1 MLRLRSVSIS
11 VLDIRDLRMSSLRI
25 DPSTSGATLKLVSG
39 GWSDVFA
46 KSMFTSGPTIR
57 VSTTTSWPSL
67 IISLLTISH
76 GPRRI
81 VISPATVLTEFP
93 AQLGWGYHIQ
103 RLHRLLLSIYPAK
116 SPIYSTIDS
125 RVGVSTL
132 DADFFLLVIE
142 IGERGIRKSKA
153 RRRALFRPKGTNL
166 FELGSDLE

>member
-1 MLRLRSVSIS
+1 MGLLRLRSVSLS
-11 VLDIRDLRMSSLRI
+11 VLDIRDLRTSSLRI

-39 GWSDVFA
+39 GWSGLFA

-103 RLHRLLLSIYPAK
+103 RLHRPLRSIYPARQ
-116 SPIYSTIDS
+116 PIYLTIDNW
-125 RVGVSTL
+125 VGVSTV
-132 DADFFLLVIE
+132 DADFFVLGGWRV
-142 IGERGIRKSKA
+142 ERDKLKW
-153 RRRALFRPKGTNL
+153 
-166 FELGSDLE
+166 